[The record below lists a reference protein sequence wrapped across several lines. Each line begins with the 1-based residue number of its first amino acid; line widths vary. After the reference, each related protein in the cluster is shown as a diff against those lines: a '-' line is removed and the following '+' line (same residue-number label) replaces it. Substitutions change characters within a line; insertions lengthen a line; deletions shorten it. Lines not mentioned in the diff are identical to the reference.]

1 VGWNSLV
8 DDLSGGNVDA
18 TPRRRRRSILKLFV
32 IAGWLLV
39 LAATFLLGYGVARYD
54 AGQALLGVEALRAE
68 AALLSEE
75 VARARAERVRL
86 ERAHQMDREAK
97 RQAQQSL
104 AELQRERL
112 LLSKRVSYL
121 QRLVRDGE
129 KGIVEVKE
137 LQLTKLAGLRR
148 FRFEMVLSQ
157 LVPEAGRTRG
167 SARLQVVL
175 RRGEGEEAVALAA
188 LPGSSPEAVRLDF
201 QHFQIIRGTIVL
213 PEGAT
218 AEQVIVDIEPEGEM
232 LASSSEVFLW
242 PPEPGEL
249 TVSPLPVVA
258 TAEVVDAIEVE

>member
-1 VGWNSLV
+1 VGRESLV
-8 DDLSGGNVDA
+8 DYGFGGNVDA
-18 TPRRRRRSILKLFV
+18 APPSSRLSLLRLFV
-32 IAGWLLV
+32 IAGWILV
-39 LAATFLLGYGVARYD
+39 LAVTFLLGYGLARYD
-54 AGQALLGVEALRAE
+54 AAGALVGVEALRAE
-68 AALLSEE
+68 TALLSEE

-86 ERAHQMDREAK
+86 KRAHQMDREAK

-112 LLSKRVSYL
+112 LLRKRVSYL
-121 QRLVRDGE
+121 QRLVRGGE

-137 LQLTKLAGLRR
+137 LQLTKLAEPRR

-167 SARLQVVL
+167 AARLRIAL
-175 RRGEGEEAVALAA
+175 RRDGDEQVTGLAA
-188 LPGSSPEAVRLDF
+188 LSGSSPGTVRLDF
-201 QHFQIIRGTIVL
+201 QHFQILRGTILL

-218 AEQVIVDIEPEGEM
+218 PEQVIVDIEPEGEM

-249 TVSPLPVVA
+249 TVSPLRVVA
-258 TAEVVDAIEVE
+258 TTYPIEATEVE